1 MAYHINQDICSGC
14 HTCELYCPTGAIR
27 MNFSRYQID
36 GDKCVSCGT
45 CAQHCHNAAI
55 YDMEKAPEA
64 PIAHEKTELSC
75 DILVIGGGASGLTAA
90 AKAAHAGKKV
100 VVMEKNFETGGSAYF
115 GHMMRVHYSKWHQ
128 AAGLPDKREKM
139 FKKFQRMTEGKCNN
153 ELARRL
159 LDANVDLANWL
170 IDSGNMEKGFKWGVN
185 RMGKPDIQDDF
196 LKNYP
201 YPIDSLRSDP
211 SCGPGESGWAICNIL
226 TDAIKEYGGE
236 ILLNTQAVKLL
247 TDDKGAVIG
256 ALAKDPGGEV
266 EVHAKATLVCAGSYS
281 RNKKIMDK
289 MQPIFYQNEGKEPV
303 HIYACATCTGD
314 GITMCEDIGANID
327 YVNKRAAM
335 FGPMHHPFSYGVLSM
350 LRGGTSVQV
359 NKYGQEMPMEMGMHE
374 IGGLAEQ
381 PGWIA
386 WSITDQQSFDEAVEK
401 GLRSSDPDEQRAF
414 RHWERDLAN
423 ELRDGS
429 TVKAD
434 TLEELADKLNFNKA
448 DFLTYIMQY
457 NNDVRAGRISSPF
470 GPPPG
475 GDDDQEGAVPP
486 PPGGDADDDMMFP
499 MGEMPKPHPLEKGP
513 FYAVIMK
520 MFQENAVGGMTID
533 ENTNVVRPDGTPIA
547 GLYAC
552 GDNTRGIMLPGDV
565 GVQYIETYLSAMT
578 YAMCSGYLAAEKAIE
593 FVEI

>member
-1 MAYHINQDICSGC
+1 MAFVIQQDICSGC
-14 HTCELYCPTGAIR
+14 HTCELLCPTGAIR
-27 MNFSRYQID
+27 MNFSKYQINA
-36 GDKCVSCGT
+36 DKCVSCGV

-55 YDMEKAPEA
+55 HDAAAKPEA
-64 PIAHEKTELSC
+64 PATHEKIVKSC
-75 DILVIGGGASGLTAA
+75 DILVIGGGGSGLVAA
-90 AKAAHAGKKV
+90 AKAAHAGKRV
-100 VVMEKNFETGGSAYF
+100 VLLEKNFETGGSAWF
-115 GHMMRVHYSKWHQ
+115 GHMMRVHWSKWHQ
-128 AAGLPDKREKM
+128 AAGIPDKREKLYET
-139 FKKFQRMTEGKCNN
+139 FLKKTQGRCNN

-201 YPIDSLRSDP
+201 YEIDALRSDP

-226 TDAIKEYGGE
+226 TDAIRAYGGE
-236 ILLNTQAVKLL
+236 ILVNTQAVKLL
-247 TDDKGAVIG
+247 SDETGAVTG
-256 ALAKDPGGEV
+256 AIARDPGGDL

-281 RNKKIMDK
+281 RNKEIMDK

-314 GITMCEDIGANID
+314 GITMCRDIGAHID
-327 YVNKRAAM
+327 YKNKRAAM

-374 IGGLAEQ
+374 IGGLVDQ

-386 WSITDQQSFDEAVEK
+386 WSITDQQSFDEAVQK
-401 GLRSSDPDEQRAF
+401 GVKSTDPDEQRAF
-414 RHWERDLAN
+414 RHWERDLQN

-429 TVKAD
+429 TIKAD
-434 TLEELADKLNFNKA
+434 TLEELAEKLSFHKG
-448 DFLTYIMQY
+448 DFLTYIERY
-457 NNDVRAGRISSPF
+457 NADVRAGRLSSPF

-475 GDDDQEGAVPP
+475 GQEDTSAGPSS
-486 PPGGDADDDMMFP
+486 GGNDDDMMFF
-499 MGEMPKPHPLEKGP
+499 MGDMPKPHPLETGP
-513 FYAVIMK
+513 FYAVVMK

-533 ENTNVVRPDGTPIA
+533 ENTNVLRPDGTAIA

-552 GDNTRGIMLPGDV
+552 GDNTRGIMLPGDI

-593 FVEI
+593 YVSK